1 MQLAVSNLT
10 AVTIGNNALQKI
22 KMMIYSLH
30 CINMQLRLNF
40 IDSHKMK
47 GSVPLSV
54 PFFRFLELFCFV
66 FVVLE
71 MSLDLLEVAELGFVL
86 LEMLSVKSFTDS
98 CCLFVHSGL
107 SDLVSLLSKADR
119 CAS

>member
-1 MQLAVSNLT
+1 MELYVTAINPLIILQLVDN
-10 AVTIGNNALQKI
+10 IQN
-22 KMMIYSLH
+22 
-30 CINMQLRLNF
+30 
-40 IDSHKMK
+40 SHKMK

-54 PFFRFLELFCFV
+54 SFFRFLELFCFV

-71 MSLDLLEVAELGFVL
+71 LSLDLVEVAELGFVL

-107 SDLVSLLSKADR
+107 LDLVSLFSKADR